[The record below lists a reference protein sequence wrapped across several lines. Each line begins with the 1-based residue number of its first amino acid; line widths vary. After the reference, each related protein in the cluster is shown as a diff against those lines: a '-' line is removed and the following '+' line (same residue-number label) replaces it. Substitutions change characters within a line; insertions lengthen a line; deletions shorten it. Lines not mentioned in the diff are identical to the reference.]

1 MYSDP
6 ESARMSTG
14 LDGAHSIF
22 EFHDAAAAVDRITAL
37 YATSVDKIR
46 AVFTTPARDTA
57 LGSPTQRQADERNG
71 PSRPFSEKPEAEP
84 AYSIVP

>member
-1 MYSDP
+1 
-6 ESARMSTG
+6 MSTG

-22 EFHDAAAAVDRITAL
+22 EFHD